1 MLKIISSLQTQ
12 QEDILNQ
19 LKDHQIDICHEDKS
33 LIETITK
40 KSYDVILLENKI
52 ESIKEIKTADPR
64 IEVIIFGT
72 NGTGQ
77 LKQLKL
83 ELLPFSICRLIIWNP

>member
-19 LKDHQIDICHEDKS
+19 LKEHQIDICHEHKS

-40 KSYDVILLENKI
+40 KNYDVILLESKI
-52 ESIKEIKTADPR
+52 DSIEKIKTADPR
-64 IEVIIFGT
+64 IEVILFGT
-72 NGTGQ
+72 NGTTAVEAIKYGSFC
-77 LKQLKL
+77 LF
-83 ELLPFSICRLIIWNP
+83 PFAA

>member
-19 LKDHQIDICHEDKS
+19 LKDYQIDIFHEDKS

-52 ESIKEIKTADPR
+52 ESIKTIKTADPR

-72 NGTGQ
+72 NGTVAVTPNIPP
-77 LKQLKL
+77 L
-83 ELLPFSICRLIIWNP
+83 